1 MAAKVNQIMDQTL
14 NISNLAKSF
23 GDQLLFKSVSFQLE
37 KGDCCWISGENGV
50 GKSTLLK
57 CIAGVEP
64 IQTGTISLNNQ
75 TITFLSENDWLYSQL
90 TIQENLEFWA
100 TINNSQLNTQLLKD
114 FSLSNQKHKK
124 IVNISQGMRK
134 KVALIRTL
142 QNKASIVLL
151 DEPYN
156 FLDEKNVSKLNQII
170 KNITP
175 HKIILIATHDQNK
188 VSLINNKHYKIENQK
203 IENQKDV

>member
-23 GDQLLFKSVSFQLE
+23 GDQFLFQNASLRFE

-75 TITFLSENDWLYSQL
+75 TITFLSENDWLYPQL

-151 DEPYN
+151 DEPYT
-156 FLDEKNVSKLNQII
+156 FLDEKNVSKLNKII
-170 KNITP
+170 KNIIP

-188 VSLINNKHYKIENQK
+188 VSIINNKHYKIENQK
-203 IENQKDV
+203 IEIQKDA

>member
-1 MAAKVNQIMDQTL
+1 MPNHLVINSYSKI
-14 NISNLAKSF
+14 F
-23 GDQLLFKSVSFQLE
+23 HFRFE

-64 IQTGTISLNNQ
+64 VQTGTISLNNQ
-75 TITFLSENDWLYSQL
+75 TITFLSENDWLYPQL

-100 TINNSQLNTQLLKD
+100 AINNSQLNTQLLKD

-151 DEPYN
+151 DEPYT

-175 HKIILIATHDQNK
+175 NKIILIATHDQNK

-203 IENQKDV
+203 IENQKDA